1 MEISAR
7 ASATA
12 PQLTPLLAN
21 ADLDKLARLRLRPL
35 QRLTSQARGEHLGGK
50 GGASTEFC
58 DYRDYAAG
66 DDLRHVDWNA
76 FSRLHRPYLK
86 VFHTE
91 EERHVLLL
99 LDASSS
105 MRFENKLRRAKE
117 LAAAFA
123 ALALR
128 GQERFSACAFYSPA
142 DGQPPRL
149 PPCRGRTSLRKA
161 FAFLE
166 DIDEARGGDLT
177 LERGIEAA
185 LKHHPG
191 GRGIAVVLSD
201 FLTAGDLARAFN
213 LLAGAGLE
221 IWAVQLLGPSERDPA
236 QAITGDLRLVDSE
249 TAQALDL
256 SAAGDLLALYHE
268 HRLAHENRLQALCQ
282 ARAGRF
288 VSLGSDE
295 PLASVL
301 FDRLR
306 RLGWIG

>member
-1 MEISAR
+1 METPA
-7 ASATA
+7 ASAVTS
-12 PQLTPLLAN
+12 LLSN
-21 ADLDKLARLRLRPL
+21 ADLDRLARLRLRPL
-35 QRLTSQARGEHLGGK
+35 QRLTSRTRGEHLGGK
-50 GGASTEFC
+50 GGTSTEFC

-91 EERHVLLL
+91 EERHVLLV

-105 MRFENKLRRAKE
+105 MRFEGKLSRAKS

-128 GQERFSACAFYSPA
+128 GHERLSAFAFYASENSSRQMA
-142 DGQPPRL
+142 RL
-149 PPCRGRTSLRKA
+149 PSCAGRMSLRKA
-161 FAFLE
+161 FAFIE
-166 DIDEARGGDLT
+166 AIDETRGGDLT
-177 LERGIEAA
+177 LELGIERA
-185 LKHHPG
+185 LQQHSG
-191 GRGIAVVLSD
+191 GRGIAIVISD
-201 FLTAGDLARAFN
+201 FLTAGDLGRAFN
-213 LLAGAGLE
+213 LVAGAGLE
-221 IWAVQLLGPSERDPA
+221 LWALQLLGPSERDPA
-236 QAITGDLRLVDSE
+236 LAIQGDLRLVDSE
-249 TAQALDL
+249 TVQALDL

-268 HRLAHENRLQALCQ
+268 YRLAHEQRLQAICQ

-295 PLASVL
+295 PLNTVL

-306 RLGWIG
+306 RLGWIV